1 MIKVIKG
8 ILYRM
13 INNKAYLSMPLII
26 TPIVI
31 AAAIYFSS
39 SVVTRPNIG
48 VVGIEDFNFNNNE
61 INIIKLDKKAPLSDL
76 VKNEYD
82 AIISI
87 ENGNF
92 KVDTIKSDDYKSKIE
107 GILRGEKVDFQGEN
121 KRGVG
126 ANIIGFLTMFLIM
139 LGVMLYKFFF
149 DEKKGMAKRIIS
161 SNISYE
167 QYVLSHFAAVFIMIF
182 IPTVIIT
189 VMSKSLFNIRTSLNN
204 VELSFIVLILS
215 LLASSFGLLMSSI
228 VKSEESASMLGSMIT
243 IITTLISG
251 SFFTI
256 SNNSFI
262 TSIGEILPQKH
273 ILDFAIALE
282 NDNTINYGDVSNVIL
297 VTIFMIILSFV
308 INKYKMRKYNCI

>member
-13 INNKAYLSMPLII
+13 INNKAYLAMPLII

-39 SVVTRPNIG
+39 SLVTRSNIG
-48 VVGIEDFNFNNNE
+48 VVGIENFNFNNNE
-61 INIIKLDKKAPLSDL
+61 VNIIKLDKKAPLSDL
-76 VKNEYD
+76 VKNKYD

-107 GILRGEKVDFQGEN
+107 GILRGEKADFQGEN